1 MKVKFFDRQLLELFY
16 KILSVIS
23 VLTSFLFIFI
33 DIPVQHKLIIGLAVL
48 NFLVI
53 LYCVLWWCSN
63 KKTHINLNI
72 EGSPVEVKFGDI
84 FNEDGLKV
92 IAFNE
97 YFDTLVDNKIIA
109 ENTLNG
115 FFIKNFIENVSS
127 FDEQICEDL
136 HLQEKVIETNE
147 NRLLGKKTRYKLGSI
162 FKYESQ
168 YLLTAFSRF
177 DDKNRAYLSMQDY
190 ISCLLEF
197 WNEIDIIYAG
207 RTIVIPLLG
216 SGITR
221 FRGYENVSEQELLEL
236 ILWSFKVSRIRF
248 RYPSKVS
255 IVVGYDKRDKVSL
268 FKLANFSK

>member
-1 MKVKFFDRQLLELFY
+1 MKVNLFDRQLLELFY

-23 VLTSFLFIFI
+23 VLTSFVFIFI
-33 DIPVQHKLIIGLAVL
+33 DIPVQHKLIIGLSVL
-48 NFLVI
+48 ICLVI
-53 LYCVLWWCSN
+53 LYCVLWWRSN

-72 EGSPVEVKFGDI
+72 EGSPVEIKFGDI

-115 FFIKNFIENVSS
+115 YFIKNFIENVSF
-127 FDEQICEDL
+127 FDEQICKDL

-255 IVVGYDKRDKVSL
+255 IVVGYDKKDKVSL
-268 FKLANFSK
+268 FQLANFDK

>member
-1 MKVKFFDRQLLELFY
+1 MKVNLFDRQLLELFY

-23 VLTSFLFIFI
+23 VITSIVFIFI
-33 DIPVQHKLIIGLAVL
+33 DIPMQHKLIIGLVVL
-48 NFLVI
+48 VFLII
-53 LYCVLWWCSN
+53 LYCILWWFSN

-72 EGSPVEVKFGDI
+72 EGSAVEIKFGDI

-97 YFDTLVDNKIIA
+97 YFDTRVDNKIIA

-115 FFIKNFIENVSS
+115 FFIKKFIKNIPV
-127 FDEQICEDL
+127 FDEQIYNDL
-136 HLQEKVIETNE
+136 HLQEKVIGTNE
-147 NRLLGKKTRYKLGSI
+147 KRLLGKKTKYKLGSI
-162 FKYESQ
+162 FKYKSE

-177 DDKNRAYLSMQDY
+177 DENNRAYLSMQDY

-236 ILWSFKVSRIRF
+236 LLWTFKVSRIRF

-268 FKLANFSK
+268 FQLANFDK

>member
-23 VLTSFLFIFI
+23 VITSLVLIFI
-33 DIPVQHKLIIGLAVL
+33 DIPMQLKLFIGLVVL
-48 NFLVI
+48 ISLII
-53 LYCVLWWCSN
+53 LYCILWWFSN
-63 KKTHINLNI
+63 NKTHIKLNI

-84 FNEDGLKV
+84 FKEEGLKV

-97 YFDTLVDNKIIA
+97 YFDTLVDNKVIA

-115 FFIKNFIENVSS
+115 FFIKTFIENIQL
-127 FDEQICEDL
+127 FDEQIYKDS
-136 HLQEKVIETNE
+136 HLQEKVIGTNE
-147 NRLLGKKTRYKLGSI
+147 NRSLGKKTQYKLGSI

-177 DDKNRAYLSMQDY
+177 DEKNRAYLSMQDY

-236 ILWSFKVSRIRF
+236 LLWSFKVSRIRF

-268 FKLANFSK
+268 FQLANFDK

>member
-1 MKVKFFDRQLLELFY
+1 MKVNLFDRKLLELFY

-23 VLTSFLFIFI
+23 VITSIVFIFI
-33 DIPVQHKLIIGLAVL
+33 DIPMQNKLIIGLVVL
-48 NFLVI
+48 VFLII
-53 LYCVLWWCSN
+53 LYCILWWFSN

-72 EGSPVEVKFGDI
+72 EGSPVEIKFGDI
-84 FNEDGLKV
+84 FNEEGLKV

-115 FFIKNFIENVSS
+115 FFIKKFIKNISL
-127 FDEQICEDL
+127 FDEQIYNDL
-136 HLQEKVIETNE
+136 HLQEKVIGTNE
-147 NRLLGKKTRYKLGSI
+147 NRLLGKKTKYKLGSI
-162 FKYESQ
+162 FKYQSE

-177 DDKNRAYLSMQDY
+177 DENNRAYLSMQDY

-236 ILWSFKVSRIRF
+236 LLWTFKVSRIRF

-268 FKLANFSK
+268 FQLANFNK

>member
-1 MKVKFFDRQLLELFY
+1 MKVNFFDSRLLELFY

-23 VLTSFLFIFI
+23 VITSLLFIFI
-33 DIPVQHKLIIGLAVL
+33 DIPMQLKLFIGLVVL
-48 NFLVI
+48 VLLIF
-53 LYCVLWWCSN
+53 LYCTLWWFSN

-72 EGSPVEVKFGDI
+72 EGSPVEIKFGDI
-84 FNEDGLKV
+84 FKEEGLKV

-97 YFDTLVDNKIIA
+97 YFDTLVDNKVIA

-115 FFIKNFIENVSS
+115 FFIKNFIENVSL
-127 FDEQICEDL
+127 FDEQIYNDL
-136 HLQEKVIETNE
+136 HLQEKVIGTNE
-147 NRLLGKKTRYKLGSI
+147 NRLLGKKTKYKLGSI

-177 DDKNRAYLSMQDY
+177 DDKNRAHLSMQDY

-268 FKLANFSK
+268 FQLANFDK

>member
-1 MKVKFFDRQLLELFY
+1 MKVKFFDSRLLELFY

-23 VLTSFLFIFI
+23 VITSLLFIFI
-33 DIPVQHKLIIGLAVL
+33 DIPMQLKLYIGLVVL
-48 NFLVI
+48 VLLII
-53 LYCVLWWCSN
+53 LYCTLWWFSN

-72 EGSPVEVKFGDI
+72 EGSPVEIKFGDI
-84 FNEDGLKV
+84 FKEEGLKV

-97 YFDTLVDNKIIA
+97 YFDTLVDNKVIA

-115 FFIKNFIENVSS
+115 FFIKNFIENVSL
-127 FDEQICEDL
+127 FDEQIYNDL
-136 HLQEKVIETNE
+136 HLQEKVIGTNE
-147 NRLLGKKTRYKLGSI
+147 NRLLGKKTKYKLGSI

-177 DDKNRAYLSMQDY
+177 DDKNRAHLSMQDY

-255 IVVGYDKRDKVSL
+255 IVVGYDKKDKVSL
-268 FKLANFSK
+268 FQLANFDK

>member
-1 MKVKFFDRQLLELFY
+1 MKVNFFDSQLLELFY

-23 VLTSFLFIFI
+23 VITSLLFIFI
-33 DIPVQHKLIIGLAVL
+33 DIPMQLKLFIGLVVL
-48 NFLVI
+48 VLLII
-53 LYCVLWWCSN
+53 LYCILWWLSN

-72 EGSPVEVKFGDI
+72 EGSPVEIKFGDI
-84 FNEDGLKV
+84 FKEEGLKV

-97 YFDTLVDNKIIA
+97 YFDTLVDNKVIA

-115 FFIKNFIENVSS
+115 FFIKNFIDNVSL
-127 FDEQICEDL
+127 FDEQIYNDL
-136 HLQEKVIETNE
+136 HLQEKVIGTNE
-147 NRLLGKKTRYKLGSI
+147 NRFLGKKTKYKLGSI

-177 DDKNRAYLSMQDY
+177 DDKNRAHLSMQDY

-221 FRGYENVSEQELLEL
+221 FKGYENVSEQELLEL

-268 FKLANFSK
+268 FQLANFDK

>member
-1 MKVKFFDRQLLELFY
+1 MKVNLFDRQLLELFY

-23 VLTSFLFIFI
+23 VITSIMFIFI
-33 DIPVQHKLIIGLAVL
+33 DIPMQNKLIIGLVVL
-48 NFLVI
+48 VFLII
-53 LYCVLWWCSN
+53 LYCILWWFSN

-72 EGSPVEVKFGDI
+72 EGSPVEIKFGDI
-84 FNEDGLKV
+84 FKEEGLKV

-97 YFDTLVDNKIIA
+97 YFDTLVDNKVIA

-115 FFIKNFIENVSS
+115 FFIKNFIENVSL
-127 FDEQICEDL
+127 FDEQIYNDL
-136 HLQEKVIETNE
+136 HLQEKVIGTNE
-147 NRLLGKKTRYKLGSI
+147 NRLLGKKTKYKLGSI

-177 DDKNRAYLSMQDY
+177 DDKNRAHLSMQDY

-255 IVVGYDKRDKVSL
+255 IVVGYDKKDKVSL
-268 FKLANFSK
+268 FQLANFDK

>member
-1 MKVKFFDRQLLELFY
+1 MKVNFFDRQLLELFY

-23 VLTSFLFIFI
+23 VITSLVFIFI
-33 DIPVQHKLIIGLAVL
+33 DIPMQLKLFIGLVL
-48 NFLVI
+48 LVFLII
-53 LYCVLWWCSN
+53 LYCILWWFSN

-84 FNEDGLKV
+84 FKEEGLKV

-97 YFDTLVDNKIIA
+97 YFDTLVDNKVIA
-109 ENTLNG
+109 ESTLNG
-115 FFIKNFIENVSS
+115 FFIKNYIENIPL
-127 FDEQICEDL
+127 FDEQIYNDL
-136 HLQEKVIETNE
+136 HLQEKVIGTNE
-147 NRLLGKKTRYKLGSI
+147 NRLLGKKTQYKLGSI
-162 FKYESQ
+162 FKYQSQ

-177 DDKNRAYLSMQDY
+177 DEKNRAYLSMQDY

-236 ILWSFKVSRIRF
+236 LLWTFKVSRIRF

-255 IVVGYDKRDKVSL
+255 IVVGYDKKDKVSL
-268 FKLANFSK
+268 FQLANFGK